1 MQAPEGVTILYTL
14 DGSEP
19 TAENGTL
26 YEGPIAIDKVA
37 VLRARGFAD
46 GLKASEITTETYL
59 LNTYHSLPVICLTVD
74 PVDLWD
80 PSTGIYADG
89 IDIDAVYGTLP
100 SNQLKRP
107 PFDEATYWIV
117 KDNTSLREKAGNFE
131 MYTAEGE
138 QLLNQGVAVQLHGQ
152 FSLDLAQKSFR
163 ITARPNTVPKRWP
176 IRSLRTAPLPS
187 TKRCCCAT
195 AETTARTRA
204 SSIPCN
210 RKSWTGR
217 IPNHPYG
224 LHAGHRVP
232 QRRILG
238 PL

>member
-1 MQAPEGVTILYTL
+1 YETPTPGAKNGEGFSGYAAQPTVSPAGGVYASSVTVSMQAPEGVTILYTL

-89 IDIDAVYGTLP
+89 IDI
-100 SNQLKRP
+100 
-107 PFDEATYWIV
+107 
-117 KDNTSLREKAGNFE
+117 
-131 MYTAEGE
+131 
-138 QLLNQGVAVQLHGQ
+138 
-152 FSLDLAQKSFR
+152 
-163 ITARPNTVPKRWP
+163 
-176 IRSLRTAPLPS
+176 
-187 TKRCCCAT
+187 
-195 AETTARTRA
+195 
-204 SSIPCN
+204 
-210 RKSWTGR
+210 
-217 IPNHPYG
+217 
-224 LHAGHRVP
+224 
-232 QRRILG
+232 
-238 PL
+238 